1 MPWHNLKVN
10 LLNIKEDPYLISA
23 EGVYRHILFFLSKFL
38 SERKIIMFK
47 FILKSLQDSKG
58 YYPEVVSKIPADS
71 DSLEIQVFGLREDE
85 INKISDLNYSI
96 EGKVFLDEADRVSKA
111 SGSIL
116 HVVTC
121 TWHKFDP
128 ENGTINSDTRKILHV
143 CDAYESYF
151 NILVYVNSDG
161 KLNLHHGSTKRVN
174 KLAKR
179 TGANCILE
187 IGSSSILCSRSY
199 PYAAPREHWCS
210 LMHQISYY
218 VTGYDITIN
227 ESIASKTE
235 YALKREVGSMYTAVE
250 PKKKK

>member
-1 MPWHNLKVN
+1 MIHV
-10 LLNIKEDPYLISA
+10 LI
-23 EGVYRHILFFLSKFL
+23 
-38 SERKIIMFK
+38 
-47 FILKSLQDSKG
+47 KSLCSTKG
-58 YYPEVVSKIPADS
+58 YYPEVVTKIPADS

-96 EGKVFLDEADRVSKA
+96 KGKVFLDEADRVSKA

-116 HVVTC
+116 HVATC

-128 ENGTINSDTRKILHV
+128 KNGTINSDTRKILHV
-143 CDAYESYF
+143 CDADESYF

-161 KLNLHHGSTKRVN
+161 KLNLRHGSTKRVN

-199 PYAAPREHWCS
+199 PYAVPREHRR
-210 LMHQISYY
+210 LIMHQISYY

-235 YALKREVGSMYTAVE
+235 YSLQRGRTSMFTSVE
-250 PKKKK
+250 SKPKK